1 MYCRNAGNPYLNDKY
16 KRYVRRY
23 KCVVI
28 FWNFA
33 FICKFFLTTAGATIA
48 DIEERGESTEE
59 DDFWYSV
66 ESFINIILTEVI
78 PFYCVLD
85 RKIVKTMTM
94 KFLELEETEDPVA
107 EVV

>member
-1 MYCRNAGNPYLNDKY
+1 MLGLTMFDYVSPNQFLIELNSLVSVMIILLNVQALSMYCRNAGNPYLNDKY

-48 DIEERGESTEE
+48 DIEEQGETS

-66 ESFINIILTEVI
+66 E
-78 PFYCVLD
+78 
-85 RKIVKTMTM
+85 
-94 KFLELEETEDPVA
+94 
-107 EVV
+107 